1 MTSPPPVSAS
11 REPLFT
17 LHIATTGG
25 RLVCTEPSPRLYL
38 LTLTSPPDNRLT
50 TEVCQTLL
58 LALDVV
64 EQKYPPGVLVTTSGI
79 QKFYS
84 NGLDLEHAT
93 STPGFWESCLWPVF
107 RRFISYPMPTVAL
120 INGHAF
126 AGGLMLAMYHD
137 YRLFNP
143 RRGFLCLNE
152 LDFGVALMAPMSSIF
167 RQKLP
172 SPHTY
177 RDMVLEA
184 KRYTAPDAVREGI
197 VDALGTDPADLL
209 AFVTARR
216 LLEKTSG
223 AGGASGVYGAMKAE
237 MWRETLDLL
246 DRHATNETRAKDW
259 LARDDARKTVA
270 KERVQSWRKV
280 IERAKL

>member
-107 RRFISYPMPTVAL
+107 RRFISFVHFLPFFHAVPSLAL
-120 INGHAF
+120 S
-126 AGGLMLAMYHD
+126 LSLPLSLSLSLS
-137 YRLFNP
+137 LFLSP
-143 RRGFLCLNE
+143 SLLFDTILCL
-152 LDFGVALMAPMSSIF
+152 AI
-167 RQKLP
+167 
-172 SPHTY
+172 
-177 RDMVLEA
+177 
-184 KRYTAPDAVREGI
+184 
-197 VDALGTDPADLL
+197 
-209 AFVTARR
+209 
-216 LLEKTSG
+216 
-223 AGGASGVYGAMKAE
+223 
-237 MWRETLDLL
+237 
-246 DRHATNETRAKDW
+246 
-259 LARDDARKTVA
+259 
-270 KERVQSWRKV
+270 
-280 IERAKL
+280 